1 MALVALGSNLGDRLA
16 NLQAAHDLIASL
28 PGTLSLEAS
37 PVYETEP
44 VGVSDAHRSL
54 IYLNAVLAVR
64 TTLDV
69 ETWSLRLHAIEDAL
83 HRVRTGERN
92 APRPIDVDLITYGD
106 VRMSRPDL
114 TLPHP
119 RAALRRF
126 VLQPLADLR
135 PDIILPGESRTVSAL
150 LASLPSSP
158 WVRATSFTTLREGGA
173 PKGQGEPAKT
183 SATSATLATPA
194 TPSPPL
200 REGGAPKG
208 RGEPAETSATSA
220 TSATLATPATPSTP
234 LREGGAPKGRGEPAE
249 TSATSATSATPATST
264 DLTLRHTVVHGDLSF
279 HGVRRL
285 RLSHLRIE
293 GTLRLSRIDG
303 FSLRHIHAREVIL
316 AGCVRHGTLD
326 DIFAPVSLRADDEP
340 PCSGPIDHIALRRI
354 HGHLSFHRTRSTI
367 DAIGRGRTVPRTD
380 QPGTRLFRPSGPLL
394 VTSPFGLRTH
404 PVTGEPATFHSGV
417 DCVLLRGKKL
427 LETGI
432 CAYADGTVLE
442 AEDSDGPA
450 GTHVAIDHG
459 HGLVTRY
466 FHLEIGSLR
475 VAPGDRIHR
484 GTLFGWM
491 GKTGRSTG
499 EHLHFQVEQ
508 DGVPCDPTT
517 FVRL

>member
-54 IYLNAVLAVR
+54 TYLNAVLAVR

-119 RAALRRF
+119 RAAERRF

-135 PDIILPGESRTVSAL
+135 PDLVLPGESRTVSAL

-194 TPSPPL
+194 TPSP
-200 REGGAPKG
+200 
-208 RGEPAETSATSA
+208 
-220 TSATLATPATPSTP
+220 P

-354 HGHLSFHRTRSTI
+354 HGPLTFHRTRSTI
-367 DAIGRGRTVPRTD
+367 DAIGHGRTVPRTD
-380 QPGTRLFRPSGPLL
+380 QPGTHLFRPSGPLL

-404 PVTGEPATFHSGV
+404 PVTGEPDTFHSGV

-427 LETGI
+427 LETGV
-432 CAYADGTVLE
+432 CAYADGIVLE
-442 AEDSDGPA
+442 AENSDGPA

-466 FHLEIGSLR
+466 FHLEFGSLR
-475 VAPGDRIHR
+475 VAPGDRVRR
-484 GTLFGWM
+484 GTLLGWM

-499 EHLHFQVEQ
+499 EHLHFQMEQ